1 MNLVVQVG
9 QRDVKVMVPVT
20 LLQEVV
26 SVINTGVV
34 KHVKYL
40 IVPGILTV
48 MESMQLVV
56 FHQKEE
62 IQDV

>member
-20 LLQEVV
+20 LLQEIV

-34 KHVKYL
+34 KHVKYP
-40 IVPGILTV
+40 IVQGILTV

>member
-40 IVPGILTV
+40 IVQGILTV